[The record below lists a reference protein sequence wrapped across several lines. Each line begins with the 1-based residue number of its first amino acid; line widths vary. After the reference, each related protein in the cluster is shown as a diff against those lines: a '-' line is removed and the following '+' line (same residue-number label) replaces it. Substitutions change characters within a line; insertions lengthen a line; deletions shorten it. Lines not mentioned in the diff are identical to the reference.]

1 MKLSLGKL
9 HILEVAIWEN
19 TLGKL
24 PLRKNPLGK
33 YLASLNSTLFD
44 FKGHILSSRK
54 FILLFLCFFFGFSL
68 FDHFNFMQNF
78 SN

>member
-24 PLRKNPLGK
+24 PLGKNPLGK

-54 FILLFLCFFFGFSL
+54 FILLFHRFFWLLSVRSF
-68 FDHFNFMQNF
+68 
-78 SN
+78 